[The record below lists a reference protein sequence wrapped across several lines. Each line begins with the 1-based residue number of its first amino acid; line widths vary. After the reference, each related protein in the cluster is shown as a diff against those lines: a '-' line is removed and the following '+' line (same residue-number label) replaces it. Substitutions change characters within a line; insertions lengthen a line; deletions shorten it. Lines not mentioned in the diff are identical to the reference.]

1 MAESGIGLRS
11 IPLLLAFAAGLA
23 EAAGQSN
30 RIENLVQLLGGQVGA
45 FAGLHRGAGEVVQ
58 HQHVGIGR
66 QRTCDLQAFRLA
78 ARQGSCVLADHTV
91 GGRPRT
97 RRDTP

>member
-45 FAGLHRGAGEVVQ
+45 FAGHLAHGTAGVHGFGGDVGRVLVADVMVERGGDRRRGL
-58 HQHVGIGR
+58 GI
-66 QRTCDLQAFRLA
+66 
-78 ARQGSCVLADHTV
+78 
-91 GGRPRT
+91 
-97 RRDTP
+97 

>member
-45 FAGLHRGAGEVVQ
+45 FAGTSIWPMQSCSRRVLFDVSLMLPSSCAWVGNASMRG
-58 HQHVGIGR
+58 
-66 QRTCDLQAFRLA
+66 
-78 ARQGSCVLADHTV
+78 
-91 GGRPRT
+91 
-97 RRDTP
+97 